1 MSDDSPADVIVTEHL
16 SKAYGPKWVVRDL
29 NLRVPAGCVYGF
41 LGRNGAGKS
50 TTIKMLAGMA
60 PPDAGRVQ
68 LLGEDAATLSPATRA
83 RIAYMAEGHPLYG
96 WMTIG
101 ELVKFTSRFFEVW
114 DQRLVDQILD
124 HFELSRKQKCGRLS
138 RGQQAQVSLALAMA
152 PDPELLILD
161 DPTLGLDTVV
171 RREFLEALIQLIQSR
186 GRTIFFSSHVLGD
199 VERVATR
206 IGVMV
211 DGVLR
216 VDCPTETFRD
226 CVRKVVAEF
235 EADPPD
241 FPGCEGLV
249 TWRRAGVQLELVVVN
264 WGPAQQSVLESLE
277 PRWID
282 VLELNLEDAFIEYTR
297 GAKRSLPSFAR
308 RHPMDSTMATVGV
321 PSSGGPAS
329 NREKFD

>member
-1 MSDDSPADVIVTEHL
+1 MSDESSPDAIIVEHL
-16 SKAYGPKWVVRDL
+16 SKAYGPKWAVRDL

-50 TTIKMLAGMA
+50 TTIKMLTGMA
-60 PPDAGRVQ
+60 HPDSGQVT
-68 LLGEDAATLSPATRA
+68 LLGQRLDELTPATRS

-96 WMTIG
+96 WMSIR
-101 ELVKFTSRFFEVW
+101 EIVQFTRSFYENW
-114 DQRLVDQILD
+114 DQTLVDQVLD
-124 HFELSRKQKCGRLS
+124 HFELSQKQKCGRLS

-226 CVRKVVAEF
+226 SVRKVVISFTDE
-235 EADPPD
+235 PPD
-241 FPGCEGLV
+241 FPGCEGIV
-249 TWRRAGVQLELVVVN
+249 SWRRVGMELELVVVN
-264 WGPAQQSVLESLE
+264 WGQAQQAIVESLE

-282 VLELNLEDAFIEYTR
+282 VVAMNLEDTFIEYTR
-297 GAKRSLPSFAR
+297 GSKKSMPLFVRENR
-308 RHPMDSTMATVGV
+308 RVEGTVV
-321 PSSGGPAS
+321 ERTA
-329 NREKFD
+329 

>member
-1 MSDDSPADVIVTEHL
+1 MSDETPPDAIVIEHV

-29 NLRVPAGCVYGF
+29 NLNVPTGCVYGF

-50 TTIKMLAGMA
+50 TTIKMLTGMA
-60 PPDAGRVQ
+60 SPDAGRIS
-68 LLGEDAATLSPATRA
+68 LLGQLVSELTPATRA
-83 RIAYMAEGHPLYG
+83 RIAYMAEGHPLYS
-96 WMTIG
+96 WMTVGQI
-101 ELVKFTSRFFEVW
+101 VQFTRAFYENW
-114 DQRLVDQILD
+114 DQTLVDQVLD

-171 RREFLEALIQLIQSR
+171 RREFLEALIQLIHSR

-226 CVRKVVAEF
+226 SVRKIVASFTDE
-235 EADPPD
+235 PPD

-249 TWRRAGVQLELVVVN
+249 TWRRVGLELEIVVVN
-264 WGPAQQSVLESLE
+264 WGPAQQAVVERLE
-277 PRWID
+277 PRWFD
-282 VLELNLEDAFIEYTR
+282 VVELNLEDTFIEYTR
-297 GAKRSLPSFAR
+297 GSKKSLPLF
-308 RHPMDSTMATVGV
+308 V
-321 PSSGGPAS
+321 
-329 NREKFD
+329 REKNRVDGAVVERSS

>member
-1 MSDDSPADVIVTEHL
+1 MSDETLPDAIVVEHL

-29 NLRVPAGCVYGF
+29 NLKIPTGCVYGF

-50 TTIKMLAGMA
+50 TTIKMLTGMA
-60 PPDAGRVQ
+60 PPDSGRVL
-68 LLGEDAATLSPATRA
+68 LLGHDVATLTPQVRS
-83 RIAYMAEGHPLYG
+83 RIAYMAEGHPLYS

-101 ELVKFTSRFFEVW
+101 QIVQFTRPFYENW
-114 DQRLVDQILD
+114 DQTLVDQVLD

-186 GRTIFFSSHVLGD
+186 GRTIIFSSHVLGD

-206 IGVMV
+206 IGIMV

-216 VDCPTETFRD
+216 VDCPTDTFRES
-226 CVRKVVAEF
+226 VRKVVVGFDDE
-235 EADPPD
+235 PPD

-249 TWRRAGVQLELVVVN
+249 SWRRVGLQLELVVIN
-264 WGPAQQSVLESLE
+264 WGTAQQAVVESLE
-277 PRWID
+277 PRWTDI
-282 VLELNLEDAFIEYTR
+282 VGLNLEDAFIEYTR
-297 GAKRSLPSFAR
+297 GSKRSLPLFS
-308 RHPMDSTMATVGV
+308 
-321 PSSGGPAS
+321 
-329 NREKFD
+329 RETKRVEGDVVERTA

>member
-1 MSDDSPADVIVTEHL
+1 MSDTPANTDAIVTEHL

-29 NLRVPAGCVYGF
+29 NLRVPTGSVYGF

-50 TTIKMLAGMA
+50 TTIKMLTGMV
-60 PPDAGRVQ
+60 PPDSGRSL
-68 LLGEDAATLSPATRA
+68 LLGEDIATLTPDTRA
-83 RIAYMAEGHPLYG
+83 RVAYMAEGHPLYG
-96 WMTIG
+96 WMSIG
-101 ELVKFTSRFFEVW
+101 EMVRFTRAFHTAW
-114 DQRLVDQILD
+114 DQTLVDQVLD
-124 HFELSRKQKCGRLS
+124 HFELSRRQKCGRLS

-171 RREFLEALIQLIQSR
+171 RRDFLEVLIQLIQSR
-186 GRTIFFSSHVLGD
+186 GRTILFSSHILGD

-216 VDCPTETFRD
+216 VDCPTETFRES
-226 CVRKVVAEF
+226 VRKVVAEF
-235 EADPPD
+235 DGEPPE

-249 TWRRAGVQLELVVVN
+249 SWRRVGIQLELVVVN
-264 WGPAQQSVLESLE
+264 WTAPQQAVLESLE

-297 GAKRSLPSFAR
+297 GSRRSLPSFAR
-308 RHPMDSTMATVGV
+308 ENRHVAGARVEGMA
-321 PSSGGPAS
+321 
-329 NREKFD
+329 